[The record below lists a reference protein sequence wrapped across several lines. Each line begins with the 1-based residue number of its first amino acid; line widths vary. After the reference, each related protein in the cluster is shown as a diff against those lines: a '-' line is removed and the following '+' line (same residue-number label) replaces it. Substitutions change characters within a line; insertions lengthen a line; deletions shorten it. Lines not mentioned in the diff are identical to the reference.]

1 MNTWQE
7 DLLNLL
13 LTPEAPP
20 KAIFAHIKQA
30 ALQLGF
36 EHVAFGFQALY
47 PVTNPNVTLLNNY
60 PTAWQQ
66 RYAQAGY
73 LLTDPTVAHG
83 RQSQSPILWNDQAF
97 ASNRALWA
105 DAQDHGITTGWA
117 QSCLERTGAGS
128 LLSLCRCTEPLTASE
143 LQAKETRMRWLVQ
156 VAHVSLS
163 RAILAHE
170 KIAYAALTKREREVL
185 QWSADGKSAQD
196 IADKLNLSKS
206 AVDFHLKNSIQKLNA
221 PNKTAAVARAA
232 LMGWLS

>member
-13 LTPEAPP
+13 LIPETSPE
-20 KAIFAHIKQA
+20 AIFAHIQRA
-30 ALQLGF
+30 TVQLGF
-36 EHVAFGFQALY
+36 EHVAFGFQAPY

-73 LLTDPTVAHG
+73 LLTDPTVSHG
-83 RQSQSPILWNDQAF
+83 RQSQTPIVWNDQAF

-105 DAQDHGITTGWA
+105 DTQDHGIKTGWA
-117 QSCLERTGAGS
+117 QSCLERSGAGS
-128 LLSLCRCTEPLTASE
+128 LLTLCRRAEPLTTSE
-143 LQAKETRMRWLVQ
+143 LQAKEASMRWLVQ
-156 VAHVSLS
+156 VAHVILS
-163 RAILAHE
+163 RAVLSQE
-170 KIAYAALTKREREVL
+170 KITYAALTKREREVL

-196 IADKLNLSKS
+196 IADILNLSKG

>member
-13 LTPEAPP
+13 LTPEASPE
-20 KAIFAHIKQA
+20 AIFTHIEQA

-36 EHVAFGFQALY
+36 EHVAFGFQAPY
-47 PVTNPNVTLLNNY
+47 PVTNPNVTMHNNY

-66 RYAQAGY
+66 RYARAGY
-73 LLTDPTVAHG
+73 LLTDPTVSHG
-83 RQSQSPILWNDQAF
+83 RQNQTPILWNDHAF

-117 QSCLERTGAGS
+117 QSCLERSGAGS
-128 LLSLCRCTEPLTASE
+128 LLTLCRRAEPLTASE
-143 LQAKETRMRWLVQ
+143 LQAKEAPMRWLVQ

-163 RAILAHE
+163 RAILAQE
-170 KIAYAALTKREREVL
+170 NPACTALTKREREVL

-196 IADKLNLSKS
+196 IADILNLSKG
-206 AVDFHLKNSIQKLNA
+206 AVDFHLKNTIQKLNA

>member
-13 LTPEAPP
+13 LNPEASP
-20 KAIFAHIKQA
+20 KAIFAHINQA

-36 EHVAFGFQALY
+36 EHVAFGFQAPY
-47 PVTNPNVTLLNNY
+47 PVTQPKITLLNNY

-66 RYAQAGY
+66 RYTQAGY

-128 LLSLCRCTEPLTASE
+128 LLTLCRCTEPLTVSE
-143 LQAKETRMRWLVQ
+143 LHAKEARMRWLVQ

-163 RAILAHE
+163 RAILVQE
-170 KIAYAALTKREREVL
+170 NIAYAALTKREREVL
-185 QWSADGKSAQD
+185 QWSAEGKSAQD
-196 IADKLNLSKS
+196 IADTLNLSKS
-206 AVDFHLKNSIQKLNA
+206 VIDFHLKNSIQKLNA

-232 LMGWLS
+232 LMGWLI

>member
-1 MNTWQE
+1 MNPWQE
-7 DLLNLL
+7 DLMNVLL
-13 LTPEAPP
+13 IPAAAPE
-20 KAIFAHIKQA
+20 AIFARIERA

-36 EHVAFGFQALY
+36 DHVAFGFQAPY
-47 PVTNPNVTLLNNY
+47 PVTEPKVTLLNNY
-60 PTAWQQ
+60 PGPWQQ

-83 RQSQSPILWNDQAF
+83 RQSQTPILWNDQAF

-117 QSCLERTGAGS
+117 QSSLERSGAGS
-128 LLSLCRCTEPLTASE
+128 LLTLCRRAELITPSE
-143 LQAKETRMRWLVQ
+143 LQAKEAPMRWLVQ

-163 RAILAHE
+163 RVILAQE
-170 KIAYAALTKREREVL
+170 TPACTALTTREREVL

-196 IADKLNLSKS
+196 IADILLLSKS
-206 AVDFHLKNSIQKLNA
+206 AVDFHLKNTINKLQA

-232 LMGWLS
+232 LMGWLG

>member
-13 LTPEAPP
+13 LIPETSPE
-20 KAIFAHIKQA
+20 AIFAHIQRA
-30 ALQLGF
+30 TVQLGF
-36 EHVAFGFQALY
+36 EHVAFGFQAPY

-66 RYAQAGY
+66 HYAQAGY
-73 LLTDPTVAHG
+73 LLTDPTVSHG
-83 RQSQSPILWNDQAF
+83 RQSQTPIVWNDQAF

-105 DAQDHGITTGWA
+105 DAQDHGIKTGWA
-117 QSCLERTGAGS
+117 QSCLERSGAGS
-128 LLSLCRCTEPLTASE
+128 LLTLCRRAEPLTTSE
-143 LQAKETRMRWLVQ
+143 LQAKEASMRWLVQ
-156 VAHVSLS
+156 VAHVILS
-163 RAILAHE
+163 RAVLSQE
-170 KIAYAALTKREREVL
+170 KITYAALTKREREVL

-196 IADKLNLSKS
+196 IADILNLSKG

>member
-7 DLLNLL
+7 DLLNFLL
-13 LTPEAPP
+13 ISEASPEA
-20 KAIFAHIKQA
+20 IFGHLQQA
-30 ALQLGF
+30 AKQLGF
-36 EHVAFGFQALY
+36 DHVAYGFQAPY
-47 PVTNPNVTLLNNY
+47 PVTQPNITLLNNY

-97 ASNRALWA
+97 ASNRTLWA
-105 DAQDHGITTGWA
+105 DAQDHGIKTGWA
-117 QSCLERTGAGS
+117 QSSLERSGAGS
-128 LLSLCRCTEPLTASE
+128 LLTLCRSAEPLTTSE
-143 LQAKETRMRWLVQ
+143 LQAKETPMRWLVQ

-163 RAILAHE
+163 RAILALE
-170 KIAYAALTKREREVL
+170 NPACAALTAREREVL

-196 IADKLNLSKS
+196 IADILNLSKS

>member
-13 LTPEAPP
+13 LIPETSPE
-20 KAIFAHIKQA
+20 AIFAHIQRA
-30 ALQLGF
+30 TVQLGF
-36 EHVAFGFQALY
+36 EHVAFGFQAPY

-73 LLTDPTVAHG
+73 LLTDPTVSHG
-83 RQSQSPILWNDQAF
+83 RQSQTPIVWNDQAF

-105 DAQDHGITTGWA
+105 DAQDHGIKTGWA
-117 QSCLERTGAGS
+117 QSCLERSGAGS
-128 LLSLCRCTEPLTASE
+128 LLTLCRRAEPLTTSE
-143 LQAKETRMRWLVQ
+143 LQAKEASMRWLVQ
-156 VAHVSLS
+156 VAHVILS
-163 RAILAHE
+163 RAVLSQE
-170 KIAYAALTKREREVL
+170 KITYAALTKREREVL

-196 IADKLNLSKS
+196 IADILNLSKG

>member
-13 LTPEAPP
+13 LIPKASPE
-20 KAIFAHIKQA
+20 AIFAHIQQA

-36 EHVAFGFQALY
+36 DHVAFGFQAPY
-47 PVTNPNVTLLNNY
+47 PVMQPTITLLNNY

-73 LLTDPTVAHG
+73 LSTDPTVSHG
-83 RQSQSPILWNDQAF
+83 RQSQTPILWNDHAF

-105 DAQDHGITTGWA
+105 EAQDHGIRTGWA
-117 QSCLERTGAGS
+117 QSCLERSGAGS
-128 LLSLCRCTEPLTASE
+128 LLTLCRCTEPLTASE
-143 LQAKETRMRWLVQ
+143 LQAKETSMRWLVQ

-163 RAILAHE
+163 RAIFAQE
-170 KIAYAALTKREREVL
+170 NPACTALTKREREVL

-196 IADKLNLSKS
+196 IADTLNLSKS
-206 AVDFHLKNSIQKLNA
+206 VIDFHLKNSIQKLNA
-221 PNKTAAVARAA
+221 PNKTAAVARAT

>member
-1 MNTWQE
+1 MNSWQE
-7 DLLNLL
+7 DLLNMLL
-13 LTPEAPP
+13 IPATTAEAV
-20 KAIFAHIKQA
+20 FERIKQA
-30 ALQLGF
+30 AQQLGF
-36 EHVAFGFQALY
+36 VHVAFGFQAPY
-47 PVTNPNVTLLNNY
+47 PVTQPKITLLNNY

-83 RQSQSPILWNDQAF
+83 RQSQTPIVWNDQAF

-105 DAQDHGITTGWA
+105 DAQDHGIKTGWA
-117 QSCLERTGAGS
+117 QSCLERSGAGS
-128 LLSLCRCTEPLTASE
+128 LLTLCRRAEPLTTSE
-143 LQAKETRMRWLVQ
+143 LQAKEARMRWLVQ

-163 RAILAHE
+163 RAILAQE
-170 KIAYAALTKREREVL
+170 NPACAALTPREREVL

-196 IADKLNLSKS
+196 IADTLNLSKS
-206 AVDFHLKNSIQKLNA
+206 AIDFHLKNSIQKLNA

>member
-1 MNTWQE
+1 
-7 DLLNLL
+7 
-13 LTPEAPP
+13 
-20 KAIFAHIKQA
+20 
-30 ALQLGF
+30 
-36 EHVAFGFQALY
+36 VAFGFQAPY

-73 LLTDPTVAHG
+73 LLTDPTVSHG
-83 RQSQSPILWNDQAF
+83 RQSQTPIVWNDQAF

-105 DAQDHGITTGWA
+105 DAQDHGIKTGWA
-117 QSCLERTGAGS
+117 QSCLERSGAGS
-128 LLSLCRCTEPLTASE
+128 LLTLCRRAEPLTTSE
-143 LQAKETRMRWLVQ
+143 LQAKEASMRWLVQ
-156 VAHVSLS
+156 VAHVILS
-163 RAILAHE
+163 RAVLSQE
-170 KIAYAALTKREREVL
+170 KITYAALTKREREVL

-196 IADKLNLSKS
+196 IADILNLSKG